1 MQRSADQ
8 DAAPPAPSV
17 QIARARRTARATAAA
32 YALVVLAVIA
42 VPFARSGYAVATM
55 VVIGQNAL
63 AALGLSLMIGTA
75 GEVVLAQ
82 AAFFGLGA
90 YAAAAASRHGVDPW
104 LAIVVAALVVAAV
117 AAVVGWPTLRL
128 RGHYLTLATLGL
140 GVIAKVVF
148 DEAGALTGGPSGT
161 GDFGALHVGARA
173 LTGDLPAYVVAWLAV
188 GLGAVGL
195 TALRASARG
204 RALRA
209 IAASETAAA
218 AMGVR
223 VRTRKLEAF
232 VFSAV
237 YASVAGSLYAYY
249 AGYISP
255 TSFTFEQ
262 SVFLVVMVV
271 LGGASTALG
280 PVVGAALFTLVA
292 AALTA
297 LAGVLFPANAQGAAA
312 ALQVAAF
319 GLILVAVVRF
329 MPQGVVGALAERF
342 DRPAERAANA
352 AGDTVAAGGAGDG
365 GARRP

>member
-1 MQRSADQ
+1 MSE
-8 DAAPPAPSV
+8 
-17 QIARARRTARATAAA
+17 ARRELLGGLLLAA
-32 YALVVLAVIA
+32 LVIA
-42 VPFARSGYAVATM
+42 VPFARNGYALATM

-63 AALGLSLMIGTA
+63 AALGLGLMIGSA

-90 YAAAAASRHGVDPW
+90 YAAAAASRNGVDPW
-104 LAIVVAALVVAAV
+104 LAIAVAALVVAAV
-117 AAVVGWPTLRL
+117 AALVGWPTLRL

-148 DEAGALTGGPSGT
+148 DEAGGLTGGPSGT
-161 GDFGALHVGARA
+161 GDFGALHLGGRA
-173 LTGDLPAYVVAWLAV
+173 LNGDLPAYVIAWLAV
-188 GLGAVGL
+188 GAGAIGL
-195 TALRASARG
+195 AALRASARG

-223 VRTRKLEAF
+223 VRARKLEAF
-232 VFSAV
+232 VLSAV

-262 SVFLVVMVV
+262 SVFFVVMVV
-271 LGGASTALG
+271 LGGAATALG
-280 PVVGAALFTLVA
+280 PIVGAALFTLVA
-292 AALTA
+292 AGLTA
-297 LAGVLFPANAQGAAA
+297 LAGVLFAANAQGAAA
-312 ALQVAAF
+312 ALQVVAF

-329 MPQGVVGALAERF
+329 MPQGVVGALLGRG
-342 DRPAERAANA
+342 R
-352 AGDTVAAGGAGDG
+352 
-365 GARRP
+365 

>member
-1 MQRSADQ
+1 MERS
-8 DAAPPAPSV
+8 PV
-17 QIARARRTARATAAA
+17 QTTRVL

-42 VPFARSGYAVATM
+42 LPFARNGYALATM

-90 YAAAAASRHGVDPW
+90 YAAAAASRHGIDPW
-104 LAIVVAALVVAAV
+104 LALVVAALVGAAV

-148 DEAGALTGGPSGT
+148 DEAGGLTGGPSGI
-161 GDFGALHVGARA
+161 GDFGALHLGAQA
-173 LTGDLPAYVVAWLAV
+173 LKGDLPAYVVAWIAV
-188 GLGAVGL
+188 GLGALGL
-195 TALRASARG
+195 NALRASARG

-232 VFSAV
+232 VLSAV
-237 YASVAGSLYAYY
+237 YGAVAGALYAYY

-262 SVFLVVMVV
+262 SVFFVVMVV
-271 LGGASTALG
+271 LGGAATTLG

-292 AALTA
+292 TALTA
-297 LAGVLFPANAQGAAA
+297 LAGALFPANAQGAAA
-312 ALQVAAF
+312 ALQVVAF
-319 GLILVAVVRF
+319 GAILVAVVRF
-329 MPQGVVGALAERF
+329 MPQGIVGALLERFGARAERTLP
-342 DRPAERAANA
+342 DGEQPERA
-352 AGDTVAAGGAGDG
+352 
-365 GARRP
+365 R